1 MVSLPKALPSAAGK
15 GISRRR
21 LLFLPFLLILAAA
34 AGHAAMPASDLVS
47 SALIALALY
56 LFSRT
61 YLSSETSRGE
71 ISSKVRRFRR
81 CVWLLIPLAVAL
93 FGLRQFSKS
102 LPPPLPLFLEIIAFG
117 AALFLMLALFL
128 QLLRFSPENEIRRK
142 RIIFGGVLAAVMV
155 VLNFIGELQFLIY
168 FLLSVWA
175 LSFSFCA
182 HLSFKSKLGLSAI
195 SLLALAVLII
205 LPLESVNLA
214 QPITDASLSETS
226 RQVGLFDRLPSLAM
240 PLILGLRR
248 ALLALLIVLPGKVL
262 LHPLALWLR
271 QSLRIRNKL
280 LLSYFLSGIV
290 PGLLLVILLFFG
302 VLFLLGG
309 YYQRFINQIIS
320 TRADALTMVLTPDA
334 ANLREPLEALEMTLA
349 RFPTIFDS
357 VRTPAEII
365 GRALPAPLLMDSTV
379 AEMARNGFTGLAAVG
394 DSLYLTKW
402 LTNQNQILALFR
414 PFRDADLQ
422 QLKKQCGVNLTL
434 LPYENVHSKAE
445 PNYVIDINTKPSA
458 APVRTVT
465 DSDSGATSIFTG
477 LPILIP
483 SVQLSADGAL
493 ELGQKMLTVQIS
505 PRAIY
510 TSLFS
515 SGYLINHLYLIAFVI
530 LTGIFGAILILV
542 ALMGFGLAGSITR
555 SIGRLARGTQRLR
568 DGDLSVR
575 IEVESKDELGELAG
589 SFNLMVADLN
599 RMLVEIKEKER
610 LEGELEAARSIQ
622 MKLLPQ
628 ELPRLA
634 GYDIAAASLSAKQ
647 VGGDYYDFLR
657 LDSNW
662 VSFLVGDVS
671 GKGMPAA
678 LLMANL
684 QASLHALSELHREPR
699 QLISR
704 LNRVL
709 HANTAPEMFAT
720 FFFGLLDAENGR
732 LRYINAGH
740 NYPILCGDSRVEQ
753 LSVGGLPLGIM
764 PQAEFEEGS
773 VELRRGELLALYS
786 DGIVEAMDSEER
798 EFGEE
803 RLIQL
808 LRRGCELSA
817 DEILQ
822 SVIRDVESFAG
833 TPQDD
838 VTMVVIKRE

>member
-1 MVSLPKALPSAAGK
+1 LP
-15 GISRRR
+15 
-21 LLFLPFLLILAAA
+21 LLLLLAAA
-34 AGHAAMPASDLVS
+34 AGRTILPAAPFPN
-47 SALIALALY
+47 SALIVLALF
-56 LFSRT
+56 LFARN
-61 YLSSETSRGE
+61 YLSAEASPFDITAQ
-71 ISSKVRRFRR
+71 IRRFRR
-81 CVWLLIPLAVAL
+81 SVWLLIPLAGAL
-93 FGLRQFSKS
+93 FGLRQIMETAAA
-102 LPPPLPLFLEIIAFG
+102 LPALIFLEIIAFS
-117 AALFLMLALFL
+117 AALFLLLALFL
-128 QLLRFSPENEIRRK
+128 QLMRFSPEHELRHK
-142 RIIFGGVLAAVMV
+142 RIIFGGVIAAIMV
-155 VLNFIGELQFLIY
+155 LFNLVGEIQFLIY
-168 FLLSVWA
+168 FLLGIWA
-175 LSFSFCA
+175 LSFSRCA
-182 HLSFKSKLGLSAI
+182 HPSFKSKLGLTVF
-195 SLLALAVLII
+195 SLIALILLII

-214 QPITDASLSETS
+214 QPMTDASLTQDQLEVS
-226 RQVGLFDRLPSLAM
+226 LFDHLPPIAA
-240 PLILGLRR
+240 PLILSLRR
-248 ALLALLIVLPGKVL
+248 ALMALLIVLPGKVL
-262 LHPLALWLR
+262 LRPLADWLR

-320 TRADALTMVLTPDA
+320 TRADALTLVLTPDST
-334 ANLREPLEALEMTLA
+334 ALHRQLDAQEMTLA

-357 VRTPAEII
+357 VRTPAEIV
-365 GRALPAPLLMDSTV
+365 GRALFAPLAMDSTV
-379 AEMARNGFTGLAAVG
+379 KEMARDGFSGLAAIG
-394 DSLYLTKW
+394 DSLYLTQW
-402 LTNQNQILALFR
+402 LTDQNQIIALFR
-414 PFRDADLQ
+414 PFRYDDLQ
-422 QLKKQCGVNLTL
+422 ELKDQCGVNLTL

-445 PNYVIDINTKPSA
+445 SKYDIDIDAERSTPRI
-458 APVRTVT
+458 RTVT
-465 DSDSGATSIFTG
+465 DSDSGVTSIFTG
-477 LPILIP
+477 LPVLIP
-483 SVQLSADGAL
+483 SVQISSSGDLD
-493 ELGQKMLTVQIS
+493 LGQRMLTVQIS
-505 PRAIY
+505 PRSIY
-510 TSLFS
+510 TSLFG
-515 SGYLINHLYLIAFVI
+515 SGYLINRLYLIAFVI

-555 SIGRLARGTQRLR
+555 SIGRLSRGTQRLS

-628 ELPRLA
+628 ELPHIA

-684 QASLHALSELHREPR
+684 QASLHTLSELHRKPR
-699 QLISR
+699 ELLSR

-720 FFFGLLDAENGR
+720 FFFALLDADNGR

-740 NYPILCGDSRVEQ
+740 NNPIVCGDGRVEQ
-753 LSVGGLPLGIM
+753 LSVGGLPLGIL
-764 PQAEFEEGS
+764 PDVEYEEGR
-773 VELRRGELLALYS
+773 VEIRRGELLALYS
-786 DGIVEAMDSEER
+786 DGIVEAMNAQDQ

-803 RLIQL
+803 RLIRILQ
-808 LRRGCELSA
+808 GHCEQSA
-817 DEILQ
+817 QEILQ
-822 SVIRDVESFAG
+822 TVVRDVESFAG

-838 VTMVVIKRE
+838 VTLVVIKRL